1 VLWLSNAIWQMEPAT
16 LRRFRLA
23 LEVTVP
29 TQGGRRQIV
38 GKYLGHLPV
47 SAPWLDRLAEHEELP
62 PAVLEQVAE
71 VAAELT
77 GSTSEGLEDT
87 LQRLLGQTLS
97 AMGVR
102 ASLRKPAVEAT
113 PYRVDVLHTDADLA
127 ALAAALRHDPRGRL
141 CLYGP
146 PGTGKTAFGRYLAQV
161 LDRPLLLKRASDL
174 LSKWL
179 GETEQRI
186 ARMFEEA
193 EHDGALLL
201 LDEAD
206 SLLRERARAHVSW
219 EVTQVN
225 EILTQL
231 EGFDGLFLCC
241 TNLMEDLDAASL
253 RRFDLKIHFDY
264 LRPGQAWTL
273 FREVV
278 VAHGGRS
285 PSARAW
291 KTRLATLP
299 DITPGD
305 FATVVRRQRLTAGP
319 LRAATLL
326 NGLAREVWARRR
338 DKGRGIGFAAP
349 L

>member
-1 VLWLSNAIWQMEPAT
+1 M
-16 LRRFRLA
+16 R
-23 LEVTVP
+23 
-29 TQGGRRQIV
+29 IV
-38 GKYLGHLPV
+38 
-47 SAPWLDRLAEHEELP
+47 AFIT
-62 PAVLEQVAE
+62 E
-71 VAAELT
+71 VAGELT
-77 GSTSEGLEDT
+77 GSTSQRLEDT

-97 AMGVR
+97 AMGLR

-113 PYRVDVLHTDADLA
+113 PYRVDVLNTDADLA

-161 LDRPLLLKRASDL
+161 LDHPLVLKRASDL

-206 SLLRERARAHVSW
+206 SVLRERARAHVSW

-231 EGFDGLFLCC
+231 RPSTASSSAARTSWRISMQPPCAGSTSRSISITCALSRLGPCSGRLWWPMRGGL
-241 TNLMEDLDAASL
+241 
-253 RRFDLKIHFDY
+253 H
-264 LRPGQAWTL
+264 P
-273 FREVV
+273 
-278 VAHGGRS
+278 
-285 PSARAW
+285 
-291 KTRLATLP
+291 
-299 DITPGD
+299 
-305 FATVVRRQRLTAGP
+305 
-319 LRAATLL
+319 
-326 NGLAREVWARRR
+326 
-338 DKGRGIGFAAP
+338 
-349 L
+349 